1 MTRMPTDTFT
11 ITVEVVPPACP
22 DADFLHRKVAGI
34 AVAREIRDRMRRA
47 ENPVAEGVKNAV
59 EALTLARE
67 RFAGACVMPPFDRYE
82 ILTHILHGSPGC

>member
-59 EALTLARE
+59 EALTLPANGLQVPASCRLSTAT
-67 RFAGACVMPPFDRYE
+67 R
-82 ILTHILHGSPGC
+82 S